1 MTVGFEQA
9 AIRVEKENEFA
20 ELKAAIERAFA
31 PEMVGKFLKR
41 LDSRGLRIRN
51 FEGVLDKRAIE
62 FVDRDLKKAGKNAKR
77 LYGEL
82 PVSDQAQM
90 REFYLSKLETVDDSL
105 RHKFKKIFQYY

>member
-41 LDSRGLRIRN
+41 LDSRD
-51 FEGVLDKRAIE
+51 FESEISRAYWTN
-62 FVDRDLKKAGKNAKR
+62 GR
-77 LYGEL
+77 LN
-82 PVSDQAQM
+82 SW
-90 REFYLSKLETVDDSL
+90 TV
-105 RHKFKKIFQYY
+105 I